1 MNPLL
6 DLSNQSPIVASIVFS
21 DQTDYI
27 AEMICTKAVQ
37 LSTASARLFSCKQHT
52 SAAAKFPINIRSR
65 RVMSTVAAGREVV
78 STENAPGAVGPY
90 SQAIKA
96 GGFVYISGQVPL
108 VPGVSNPT

>member
-1 MNPLL
+1 ML
-6 DLSNQSPIVASIVFS
+6 DLIHPSPNLGSIVILHLFNH
-21 DQTDYI
+21 I

-37 LSTASARLFSCKQHT
+37 VSTASARLFSCKST
-52 SAAAKFPINIRSR
+52 ASRAKFSASIRSR
-65 RVMSTVAAGREVV
+65 RVMSTVSASREVV

-108 VPGVSNPT
+108 VPGVST